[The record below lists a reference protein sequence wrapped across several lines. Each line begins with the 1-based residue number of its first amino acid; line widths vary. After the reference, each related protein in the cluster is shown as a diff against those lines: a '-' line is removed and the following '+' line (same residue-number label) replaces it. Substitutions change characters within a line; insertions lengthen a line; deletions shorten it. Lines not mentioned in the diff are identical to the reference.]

1 MTLAAMG
8 VELNTEGNLFSGGEA
23 RDRRSKRKRG
33 GGEVSFGDSVE
44 EGGSDSG
51 GDVDGGGGSGM
62 GARGRGKR
70 AVRPVKPRCGIE
82 Y

>member
-1 MTLAAMG
+1 M
-8 VELNTEGNLFSGGEA
+8 ELNTEGNLFSGGEA

-33 GGEVSFGDSVE
+33 GEEDSVE
-44 EGGSDSG
+44 ERGSESG
-51 GDVDGGGGSGM
+51 GDGDWGGQWDGGGEGL
-62 GARGRGKR
+62 ARGRGKR

>member
-1 MTLAAMG
+1 MG
-8 VELNTEGNLFSGGEA
+8 VKQPGTGDQKE
-23 RDRRSKRKRG
+23 RG
-33 GGEVSFGDSVE
+33 GGEEVSFGDSVE

-51 GDVDGGGGSGM
+51 GDGDGGGGSGM